1 MGDETP
7 ARENKKKIRGLNI
20 PDELVLDI
28 LSRLPVKSLLRFKS
42 ICKSWLSMIS
52 HPQFIRTHLHRSTQ
66 SPHCPRLL
74 LKTNR
79 SPLSFVSIDFR
90 TPNRESE
97 SLQCPWENSDS
108 FIQPLCSC
116 DGLILLSLHDG
127 HFVGTKSGRSFVLW
141 NPSDRS
147 HKIIS
152 CPYELPFCALYGLCY
167 DSTAHDYK
175 VFIVSQESE
184 TSVAIYSSRN
194 NSWNLVMDN
203 RYYLY
208 ASEHQAIVNG
218 AVHWVMCSREF
229 DSWVIVYFD
238 LVEEKFK
245 EVPPPSLWNEDDEMN
260 LVVLRGFL
268 CVYCDIGVRQIEVY
282 AMKEYGKKESW
293 ARLFV
298 IPCAIERR
306 VPCSTYLKPLCLTK
320 KGQVLVSVGKRRI
333 GIYDPK
339 DRTFL
344 LYDSVRGRTAIP
356 YVESL
361 VSLNGG
367 V

>member
-1 MGDETP
+1 
-7 ARENKKKIRGLNI
+7 
-20 PDELVLDI
+20 
-28 LSRLPVKSLLRFKS
+28 
-42 ICKSWLSMIS
+42 
-52 HPQFIRTHLHRSTQ
+52 
-66 SPHCPRLL
+66 
-74 LKTNR
+74 
-79 SPLSFVSIDFR
+79 
-90 TPNRESE
+90 
-97 SLQCPWENSDS
+97 
-108 FIQPLCSC
+108 
-116 DGLILLSLHDG
+116 
-127 HFVGTKSGRSFVLW
+127 
-141 NPSDRS
+141 
-147 HKIIS
+147 
-152 CPYELPFCALYGLCY
+152 
-167 DSTAHDYK
+167 
-175 VFIVSQESE
+175 
-184 TSVAIYSSRN
+184 
-194 NSWNLVMDN
+194 MDN

-245 EVPPPSLWNEDDEMN
+245 EVPPPSLWNDDDDEMN

-298 IPCAIERR
+298 IPWAIERR

-367 V
+367 CLSLTTLLWYATICADGAEVSYDIPAEAVDATKNEEMVEPWIYESNGSSYLNNLISDN